1 MTDSYNPAAGQVS
14 SLSDLAKTAVA
25 LLKPDDESPLLSPY
39 SIREWVRPLHIF
51 PDQFSQVGLAWEI
64 MQFPDRHGRMHHYY
78 SKAGNLEFYQ
88 SKFTI
93 NQDLG
98 YGIVVMTTGRF
109 PDANWF
115 IEKAIGFL
123 QPIFGRHLEII
134 TNRQYGGLWYKEGD
148 KENNQVELKV
158 KGGILWI
165 TKWSVGGDDY
175 IKVYKHGEIPLWS
188 TGRLHEFR

>member
-1 MTDSYNPAAGQVS
+1 MTDSYNPAAGQMS
-14 SLSDLAKTAVA
+14 SLSDLAKAAVA

-115 IEKAIGFL
+115 TEKAIGFL
-123 QPIFGRHLEII
+123 QPVFGRHLEII
-134 TNRQYGGLWYKEGD
+134 TNWQYGGLWYKEGD
-148 KENNQVELKV
+148 KESNQVELKV
-158 KGGILWI
+158 KGGVLWI
-165 TKWSVGGDDY
+165 TKWIVGGDDY

-188 TGRLHEFR
+188 TGRLNEFR